1 MADMM
6 IGWIADKLSSSDF
19 IDLYFILS
27 DLVDIDLTDAELC
40 ETASLDSLAVNYAEV
55 YLANKQG
62 DIPTGKLVI

>member
-1 MADMM
+1 MAEKM

-27 DLVDIDLTDAELC
+27 DLVDINLSDAELC

-55 YLANKQG
+55 YLDSKQC

>member
-1 MADMM
+1 MADKM

-27 DLVDIDLTDAELC
+27 ELVDINLTDAELC
-40 ETASLDSLAVNYAEV
+40 ETASLDSLSANYVEV
-55 YLANKQG
+55 HLGNKQC